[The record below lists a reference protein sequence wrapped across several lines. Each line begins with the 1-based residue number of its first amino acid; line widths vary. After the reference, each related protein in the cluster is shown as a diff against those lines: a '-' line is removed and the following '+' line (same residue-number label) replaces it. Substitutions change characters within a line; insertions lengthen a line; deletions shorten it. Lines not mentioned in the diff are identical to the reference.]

1 MPGHGRRPAPLLLA
15 ARRGSRRVSRRTPHG
30 RHGGPPP
37 WLAAGERHPRPAP
50 PGRRSPPAHC
60 PPGVPWST
68 AVPRAL
74 LALAIGAFGIGTTE
88 FVVMGM
94 LPQVAA
100 GLDVS
105 VSAVGLLISAY
116 AIGVVIGAPTLTALG
131 VRVTPRQTLIA
142 LMALFTL
149 GNLLSALAPGYG
161 ALVAARVFAA
171 LAHGSFFGVGAV
183 AARRL
188 VPKEKATQAI
198 SLMITG
204 LTVANV
210 IGVPLGTFVAQQL
223 SWRLV
228 FAAVAGIGL
237 VTIAGLLAWM
247 PPVAGEPTDLRSE
260 LSAFRRRAVWLVL
273 SLTMIG
279 FAALFA
285 VYSYISP
292 ILTELAGIPEGW
304 VTPILGLFGAG
315 TTIGTLAGGRLGDRF
330 GLSFVAVGLAGT
342 AVVLSGFALLVH
354 VPVAAVVLL
363 VLFGVIA
370 FALGPVV
377 QNRVIEA
384 ARVPG
389 GSLVSAANQA
399 AFNVANALGAALGAA
414 TLTAGWGYTAPIW
427 VGSAVAVAGVGIA
440 ELTIRSERGAR

>member
-1 MPGHGRRPAPLLLA
+1 M
-15 ARRGSRRVSRRTPHG
+15 
-30 RHGGPPP
+30 
-37 WLAAGERHPRPAP
+37 
-50 PGRRSPPAHC
+50 
-60 PPGVPWST
+60 
-68 AVPRAL
+68 PRAL

-94 LPQVAA
+94 LPQIAE

-131 VRVTPRQTLIA
+131 VRFTPRQTLIG

-149 GNLLSALAPGYG
+149 GNLLSALAPSYG
-161 ALVAARVFAA
+161 WLVAARVFAA

-223 SWRLV
+223 SWRVV

-247 PPVAGEPTDLRSE
+247 PTVAGEPTDLRSE
-260 LSAFRRRAVWLVL
+260 LTAFRRRGVWLVL
-273 SLTMIG
+273 GTTMIG
-279 FAALFA
+279 FAALFS
-285 VYSYISP
+285 VYSYVSP
-292 ILTELAGIPEGW
+292 ILTDLGGIPEAW
-304 VTPILGLFGAG
+304 VTPVLGLFGVG
-315 TTIGTLAGGRLGDRF
+315 TTVGTLMGGRLGDRW
-330 GLSFVAVGLAGT
+330 GMSFVTVGLVST
-342 AVVLSGFALLVH
+342 AVALAVLALVART
-354 VPVAAVVLL
+354 PVAAVVVL
-363 VLFGVIA
+363 VLFGMLA

-414 TLTAGWGYTAPIW
+414 ALSAGLGYTAPIW
-427 VGSAVAVAGVGIA
+427 VGAGVALAGAGIAVVAV
-440 ELTIRSERGAR
+440 RSERRERTELTAEVDSLLSAECARVAADVAAWQRALAPVAAVEPVAVP